1 MSVSNDIGGLS
12 RWRDRDIAASLLPS
26 RNVLAIAAVT
36 VFSIFWQRRWGT
48 VPDTSWLITVCER
61 MLSGERLY
69 SQIYET
75 NPPFSVWLYLP
86 PVAAARWLGTAP
98 EILVEAWT
106 YLAVLI
112 GLSLSGVI
120 VKRAG
125 FTETA
130 SLFALGPAFCAM
142 LVVFPGNAFSEREHI
157 GMALFMPLLAL
168 HAWRA
173 RRDAAAQPDPG
184 LAVLA
189 GLSGSILL
197 LVKPYYAIM
206 VLAPALVVAVR
217 RRSLKSIFA
226 LEHWVIGGIC
236 VVYLGTVTLIHPEFV
251 RDIYPLLADVYAK
264 IGIFWPIVI
273 GYGFSWCFLVFL
285 IWWLWPARQFP
296 ELAAVALAA
305 SIAGM
310 FPLFYQAK
318 GWSYHAY
325 PAIFCAVAAIF
336 CLLALPRIVQRP
348 SKLLTFV
355 TAPSRAWALAAV
367 AIAFLPYWSTQKPG
381 PALVAAI
388 RAATDRPT
396 VALVSS
402 DISSGHPLNRM
413 IDGQFVSTHV
423 SDWLGAFALSL
434 SRQAA
439 LSGDTA
445 EAMRYR
451 AIMAR
456 YVESKREEFVRL
468 RPDIVVF
475 KKNNTMWTSQLMG
488 HFGFDAILA
497 HYRILIEDETE
508 RIYLRDDYVRP
519 GRRPPEQPISASSPV
534 AASD

>member
-26 RNVLAIAAVT
+26 RNVMAIAAVT

-86 PVAAARWLGTAP
+86 PVAAARLLGTAP

-236 VVYLGTVTLIHPEFV
+236 VVYLSTVTLIHPEFV

-285 IWWLWPARQFP
+285 IWWLWPARPGCVGGIDRWHVSPVLPSQRLVLSCLSRDLLRCGSHFLP
-296 ELAAVALAA
+296 AGTAQDRAAAVEAVDVRDGSFA
-305 SIAGM
+305 SLGIGGGGNR
-310 FPLFYQAK
+310 F
-318 GWSYHAY
+318 
-325 PAIFCAVAAIF
+325 
-336 CLLALPRIVQRP
+336 LALLEHPETRAGTGCRN
-348 SKLLTFV
+348 
-355 TAPSRAWALAAV
+355 SRRHRSA
-367 AIAFLPYWSTQKPG
+367 
-381 PALVAAI
+381 
-388 RAATDRPT
+388 DRS
-396 VALVSS
+396 V
-402 DISSGHPLNRM
+402 
-413 IDGQFVSTHV
+413 GQFGYF
-423 SDWLGAFALSL
+423 LGTSVEPYDRWAVRFDPRQRLAWSVRTFPVPAGSSL
-434 SRQAA
+434 
-439 LSGDTA
+439 G
-445 EAMRYR
+445 
-451 AIMAR
+451 
-456 YVESKREEFVRL
+456 
-468 RPDIVVF
+468 
-475 KKNNTMWTSQLMG
+475 
-488 HFGFDAILA
+488 
-497 HYRILIEDETE
+497 
-508 RIYLRDDYVRP
+508 
-519 GRRPPEQPISASSPV
+519 
-534 AASD
+534 